1 MVHFLT
7 FTNIKIYN
15 AMKYFYTL
23 MMAFLLPYLA
33 IAQQTVS
40 YSVNPPTFN
49 ETESI
54 TVTFTLNETNFGVST
69 SHALYLWAWSVDSNN
84 TSADSPTNGTWTAS
98 NAANKLT
105 HVSSS
110 GSTGTYTFTMNTVKS
125 FYGNRPNPLS
135 KIGFLIKT
143 INGSVQSQDIML
155 NVGKFQ
161 FNLTNPVAGST
172 NVVNSG
178 TVINITGTSS
188 QPANYVVKANGNA
201 VYTSTSASTTL
212 NFPYT
217 ATQDANMEV
226 VATNASDGTVVTKTF
241 TVSLA
246 IPVQSAAIPAYMK
259 QGISYDPAD
268 PTKVG
273 LALYAPGKAYVHV
286 IGSFNNWTVSAN
298 HLMKK
303 DTTNPNLYWIEI
315 TGLTPQQIYTFQY
328 RTADGI
334 KVADP
339 YSPLVLS
346 PYDDQYINQN
356 AMVYPDLPAYPT
368 GQNFEVSVIQTAKPA
383 YNWTVTN
390 FTKPAKDNLIIYELL
405 VRDFT
410 AEKTWQSLIDK
421 ISYLKSLKINAV
433 ELMPV
438 MEFDGNNS
446 WGYNTGFHY
455 ALDKAYGTPEKFKE
469 FIDLC
474 HQNGIAVILDIAFNH
489 ATGRSPIERMWMVDP
504 DGDGFGDPAADNPYF
519 NQVARHSYSVFND
532 FNHSKAETKYY
543 VNRVLEQWIKEYKVD
558 GFRWDLTKGFTQACT
573 PGPNQESCT
582 NLYQQ
587 DRVNVLKAYADNQW
601 SYDPTS
607 YIIFEHL
614 GTDSEEGQWAN
625 YRIGEGKG
633 VMMWD
638 KQTNPYNQNT
648 MGFAENSNFSRVKYS
663 AHGFSGLRADSYGES
678 HDEERIMYKNINFGA
693 STTGYS
699 TRDLNNAL
707 QRQKAYG
714 AVFLTVPGPKMIW
727 QFAELGFDKSIYTCE
742 DGITVNTES
751 DAAPGDCKLSPKP
764 SAFGLNYDTDAARKS
779 VYDTW
784 AKILELR
791 LSLDVFNTKTFNV
804 ESGNLMPRLFIYND
818 ASSSAL
824 KNVVVLANFTLT
836 SQNIVPNF
844 PYGGNWYN
852 LMDNT
857 SMSVTDTAA
866 PITIEPGGFRI
877 FGNASALATDEVG
890 SSKNAVSLVLTQ
902 NPVTNGN
909 ATIRYTNAKNGSLA
923 IYDLTGSLV
932 KTVKVSKDN
941 GDETISVNG
950 LKSGIY
956 LLQLK
961 SEKGVAVTKLIVK

>member
-1 MVHFLT
+1 
-7 FTNIKIYN
+7 
-15 AMKYFYTL
+15 MKYFYTL

-54 TVTFTLNETNFGVST
+54 TVTFTLNETNFGVVN

-135 KIGFLIKT
+135 KIGFLVKT
-143 INGSVQSQDIML
+143 INGSVQSQDIIL

-172 NVVNSG
+172 NVVSSG

-188 QPANYVVKANGNA
+188 QPANYVVKANGNP

-246 IPVQSAAIPAYMK
+246 TPVQTATIPAYMK

-273 LALYAPGKAYVHV
+273 LALYAPGKAFVNV

-298 HLMKK
+298 YLMKR

-346 PYDDQYINQN
+346 PYDDPYINQN
-356 AMVYPDLPAYPT
+356 AMVYPNLPAYPA
-368 GQNFEVSVIQTAKPA
+368 GQSFEVSVIQTAKPA
-383 YNWTVTN
+383 YPWVVTN
-390 FTKPAKDNLIIYELL
+390 FNKPAKENLIVYELL

-410 AEKTWQSLIDK
+410 TQKTWQSLIDK
-421 ISYLKSLKINAV
+421 ISYLKSLKINAI

-474 HQNGIAVILDIAFNH
+474 HQNGIAVILDIALNH

-543 VNRVLEQWIKEYKVD
+543 VDRVIEHWIKEYKVD
-558 GFRWDLTKGFTQACT
+558 GFRWDLTKGFTQNCTAGDDACT
-573 PGPNQESCT
+573 NA
-582 NLYQQ
+582 YQQ
-587 DRVNVLKAYADNQW
+587 DRVNILRGYADKQW

-625 YRIGEGKG
+625 YRVAEGKG

-648 MGFAENSNFSRVKYS
+648 MGFAASSNFNRVDFE
-663 AHGFSGLRADSYGES
+663 AHGFSERRSMSYGES

-693 STTGYS
+693 STAGYD

-857 SMSVTDTAA
+857 SMSVTDLVA

-950 LKSGIY
+950 LKTGMY
-956 LLQLK
+956 LIQLK
-961 SEKGVAVTKLIVK
+961 SDKGIAVTKMMVK

>member
-1 MVHFLT
+1 
-7 FTNIKIYN
+7 
-15 AMKYFYTL
+15 MKYFYTL

-54 TVTFTLNETNFGVST
+54 TVTFTLNETNFGVAT

-410 AEKTWQSLIDK
+410 TEKTWQSLIDK

-474 HQNGIAVILDIAFNH
+474 HQNGIAVILDIALNH

>member
-1 MVHFLT
+1 
-7 FTNIKIYN
+7 
-15 AMKYFYTL
+15 
-23 MMAFLLPYLA
+23 MAFLLPYLA

-54 TVTFTLNETNFGVST
+54 TVTFTLNETNFGVAT

-84 TSADSPTNGTWTAS
+84 TSAVSPTNGTWTAS

-135 KIGFLIKT
+135 KIGFLVKT

-246 IPVQSAAIPAYMK
+246 IPVQTAAIPAYMK

-298 HLMKK
+298 YLMKK

-356 AMVYPDLPAYPT
+356 AMVYPNLPAYPT

-410 AEKTWQSLIDK
+410 TEKTWQSLIDK
-421 ISYLKSLKINAV
+421 IYYLKSLKINAV

-558 GFRWDLTKGFTQACT
+558 GFRWDLTKGFTQNCTAGDDACT
-573 PGPNQESCT
+573 NA
-582 NLYQQ
+582 YQQ
-587 DRVNVLKAYADNQW
+587 DRVNILRAYADNQW

-614 GTDSEEGQWAN
+614 GTDSEEAQWAN

-678 HDEERIMYKNINFGA
+678 HDEERIMYRNINFGA

-714 AVFLTVPGPKMIW
+714 AVFLTVPGPKMIC

-751 DAAPGDCKLSPKP
+751 DSAPGDCKLSPKP
-764 SAFGLNYDTDAARKS
+764 SAFGLNYDTNAARKS

-791 LSLDVFNTKTFNV
+791 LSLDVFNTKTFTV

-857 SMSVTDTAA
+857 SMSVTDLVA

-890 SSKNAVSLVLTQ
+890 ASKNAVSLVLTQ

-909 ATIRYTNAKNGSLA
+909 ATIRYTNAINGSLA

-950 LKSGIY
+950 LKSGMY

>member
-1 MVHFLT
+1 
-7 FTNIKIYN
+7 
-15 AMKYFYTL
+15 MKYFYTL

-54 TVTFTLNETNFGVST
+54 TVTFTLNETNFGVAT

-84 TSADSPTNGTWTAS
+84 TSAVSPTNGTWTAS

-135 KIGFLIKT
+135 KIGFLVKT

-188 QPANYVVKANGNA
+188 QPANYVVKANGNP
-201 VYTSTSASTTL
+201 VYTSTTASTTL

-298 HLMKK
+298 YLMKK

-410 AEKTWQSLIDK
+410 TEKTWQSLIDK

-474 HQNGIAVILDIAFNH
+474 HQNGIAVILDIALNH

-558 GFRWDLTKGFTQACT
+558 GFRWDLTKGFTQNCT
-573 PGPNQESCT
+573 AGDDTCT
-582 NLYQQ
+582 NIYQQ
-587 DRVNVLKAYADNQW
+587 DRVNILKGYADNQW

-678 HDEERIMYKNINFGA
+678 HDEERIMYRNINFGA

-751 DAAPGDCKLSPKP
+751 DSAPGDCKLSPKP

-818 ASSSAL
+818 ASSGAL

-857 SMSVTDTAA
+857 SMSVTDLVA

-890 SSKNAVSLVLTQ
+890 ASKNAVSLVLTQ

-950 LKSGIY
+950 LKSGMY

-961 SEKGVAVTKLIVK
+961 SEKGVAVTKMMVK